1 MNDILQN
8 FVTFTIKIPENKG
21 LLIGSTDFSKN
32 QWSVKG
38 LIIHTAPLKFKKKL
52 MSSILA
58 QTEIRWSGIFFDETT
73 YHTNDG

>member
-21 LLIGSTDFSKN
+21 LLIGSTDFSQN

-38 LIIHTAPLKFKKKL
+38 LIIHTAPLTFKKNGKCH
-52 MSSILA
+52 
-58 QTEIRWSGIFFDETT
+58 Q
-73 YHTNDG
+73 Y